1 MLTLMRCYAEPYML
15 VYAIFDCDVRIIDIA
30 KMNAL
35 REQLLQELTN
45 PPGGNE
51 LLEERLERLVL
62 HDKYLDDTRNSIE
75 CKCNG

>member
-1 MLTLMRCYAEPYML
+1 
-15 VYAIFDCDVRIIDIA
+15 
-30 KMNAL
+30 MNAL